1 MDREKYGLRLMLS
14 LVGCLAVLNLAGP
27 LGRLLSMPE
36 VASLVLYLETGRV
49 VKLQLTPPAET
60 LPPETAPPTTNTE
73 PTTPKPIFY
82 PEDAQRIEIRYHW
95 DCQMDT
101 QAMLLSELNW
111 DLTEQGPQV
120 LILHSHATESYTPT
134 DQESYVAS
142 SSYRTLDP
150 EHNMVRVGEALE
162 AALEARGIGVIRDT
176 TLHDHP
182 DYTDSYVRSRET
194 VQKYLEAYPG
204 ISLVLDLHRDAASL
218 ADGSQLS
225 THATVNGQEAAQLML
240 VVGTNAGGR
249 NHPQWEENMSLAL
262 KIHAQLEKQYPG
274 LCRPL
279 GCRTERFN
287 QDLSPGALLVEI
299 GAAGDTLEEA
309 LVTVEALAEAISALS
324 LGTATTDS
332 TN

>member
-1 MDREKYGLRLMLS
+1 MDREKYGLRLALA
-14 LVGCLAVLNLAGP
+14 LAGCLAALNFAGP
-27 LGRLLSMPE
+27 LARLLSVPE

-49 VKLQLTPPAET
+49 VKLQLTPPEET
-60 LPPETAPPTTNTE
+60 RPPETALPTTETVA
-73 PTTPKPIFY
+73 PKPVFG
-82 PEDAQRIEIRYHW
+82 PEDAERIEIRYNW
-95 DCQMDT
+95 DCRLDT
-101 QAMLLSELNW
+101 QAMLMSELQW
-111 DLTEQGPQV
+111 DLTEPGPQV

-134 DQESYVAS
+134 AGEPYNAS
-142 SSYRTLDP
+142 SSYRTLDSD
-150 EHNMVRVGEALE
+150 HNMLRVG
-162 AALEARGIGVIRDT
+162 AALEQALKNRGIGVIRDT

-194 VQKYLEAYPG
+194 AQKYLEKYPG

-218 ADGSQLS
+218 DGGGQLS
-225 THATVNGQEAAQLML
+225 THATVNGQDAAQIML

-249 NHPQWEENMSLAL
+249 NHPRWEENMALAL
-262 KIHAQLEKQYPG
+262 KLHAQLEKQHPG
-274 LCRPL
+274 LCRPI

-309 LVTVEALAEAISALS
+309 LVTVEALAEAVFALA
-324 LGTATTDS
+324 LGTATTSS